1 MKTGM
6 ITFLMSTFALI
17 SQAQNDSDL
26 LRGNWNIKAP
36 SAPYGYQEGKIS
48 FHQTEDKLTAD
59 VSLTYANFQLD
70 QLKKESFGYSCSECI
85 DGSTVYIK
93 FFITE
98 KNGKKELKAVA
109 EADGQVI
116 DVQLTRTNKQKDLPL

>member
-1 MKTGM
+1 MTSDFIFASSTLNKCNMKTGM

-70 QLKKESFGYSCSECI
+70 QLKKESFGYSCSEYI

-98 KNGKKELKAVA
+98 KNGKKELKAS
-109 EADGQVI
+109 
-116 DVQLTRTNKQKDLPL
+116 QK

>member
-1 MKTGM
+1 MKTTI
-6 ITFLMSTFALI
+6 ITMLMTAFAWT
-17 SQAQNDSDL
+17 SYAQSDADL
-26 LRGNWNIKAP
+26 LKGKWNIKAP

-70 QLKKESFGYSCSECI
+70 QLKEESFGYSCSEYI

-116 DVQLTRTNKQKDLPL
+116 DVQLTRTNKE

>member
-1 MKTGM
+1 M

-70 QLKKESFGYSCSECI
+70 QLKKESFGYSCSEYI

-116 DVQLTRTNKQKDLPL
+116 DVQLTRTNKQ

>member
-1 MKTGM
+1 MQYENRYDYISDVNFCFD
-6 ITFLMSTFALI
+6 ITSSKWFWSIKRELEYQGSFGSLRI
-17 SQAQNDSDL
+17 SRRKNQLS
-26 LRGNWNIKAP
+26 
-36 SAPYGYQEGKIS
+36 S
-48 FHQTEDKLTAD
+48 EDKLTAD

-70 QLKKESFGYSCSECI
+70 QLKKESFGYSCSEYI

-116 DVQLTRTNKQKDLPL
+116 DVQLTRTNKQ

>member
-70 QLKKESFGYSCSECI
+70 QLKKESFGYSCSEYI
-85 DGSTVYIK
+85 DAVR
-93 FFITE
+93 FISNSSLR
-98 KNGKKELKAVA
+98 KRMGKK
-109 EADGQVI
+109 
-116 DVQLTRTNKQKDLPL
+116 N